1 MARRN
6 IVRMTDEEYEALRRK
21 QNLKKVKASMKARL
35 KRNPSWWSNA
45 LRATG
50 DVHVDPSSMIDVIEY
65 FSDESLRKL
74 TTTRRIRDIMKVFED
89 EGVVEK
95 RSEWSGYEGDRRGI
109 LSGRRDPI
117 VTGIIDANK
126 EKFDNNGSHIPV
138 VNVWGGSDATIYVN
152 KLLSIAEYGE
162 NYNGWFSLKGSES
175 TAIPYINKT
184 GRKLADII
192 VNARTKHTDEEIM
205 ERVKGFSD
213 GKGHDGA
220 EGLADL
226 IEIMVLSIYD
236 PVYRDW
242 TKGTSDNYDSAMRA
256 IKNILIW

>member
-6 IVRMTDEEYEALRRK
+6 IIRMTDEEYEALRRK

-35 KRNPSWWSNA
+35 KRNPSWWSDA

-50 DVHVDPSSMIDVIEY
+50 YFHSDTTSMIEAIES
-65 FSDESLRKL
+65 FSDESLREL
-74 TTTRRIRDIMKVFED
+74 TTTRRLRDIMKVFDREQ
-89 EGVVEK
+89 VVEK
-95 RSEWSGYEGDRRGI
+95 RSEWSGYGRGNRRSS
-109 LSGRRDPI
+109 LSGRNLPEDAQ
-117 VTGIIDANK
+117 VIDLGRARTFTN
-126 EKFDNNGSHIPV
+126 DGRHINV
-138 VNVWGGSDATIYVN
+138 VNVWGGSDANIYVN
-152 KLLSIAEYGE
+152 RLLSIAEYGE
-162 NYNGWFSLKGSES
+162 NYNGWYSDGNS

-192 VNARTKHTDEEIM
+192 VQARTKHTDEEIQKRA
-205 ERVKGFSD
+205 ESFSD
-213 GKGHDGA
+213 GRGHMGA
-220 EGLADL
+220 EGLAEL

-242 TKGTSDNYDSAMRA
+242 TRGTSDNYDSAMQA